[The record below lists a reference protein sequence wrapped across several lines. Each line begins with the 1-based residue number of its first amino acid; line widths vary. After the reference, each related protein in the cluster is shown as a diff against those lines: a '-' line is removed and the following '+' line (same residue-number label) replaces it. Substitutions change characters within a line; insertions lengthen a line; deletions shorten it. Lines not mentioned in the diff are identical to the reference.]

1 VSRGDAAGKNLDAA
15 SHGRETTMKKYL
27 ILSALAILTAV
38 STAAAQSDSFET
50 SVDRSLPQK
59 PQPAPP
65 ITIPGTGGVFQVA
78 IRQGNPLQMLN
89 PMAPSKYGTADEHA
103 THDPKDPGKPKGI
116 KFFEWTF

>member
-1 VSRGDAAGKNLDAA
+1 
-15 SHGRETTMKKYL
+15 MKKHL
-27 ILSALAILTAV
+27 ILSALAILAAV
-38 STAAAQSDSFET
+38 SMAAAQSSDSFAT
-50 SVDRSLPQK
+50 NIDRSLPQK

-116 KFFEWTF
+116 NFFEWTF

>member
-1 VSRGDAAGKNLDAA
+1 
-15 SHGRETTMKKYL
+15 MKKHL
-27 ILSALAILTAV
+27 ILSALAILAAV
-38 STAAAQSDSFET
+38 SMAAAQSSDSFAT
-50 SVDRSLPQK
+50 NIDRSLPQK

-89 PMAPSKYGTADEHA
+89 PMAPPQYGTADEHA

-116 KFFEWTF
+116 VLFAWSF

>member
-1 VSRGDAAGKNLDAA
+1 
-15 SHGRETTMKKYL
+15 MKKHL
-27 ILSALAILTAV
+27 ILSALAILATV
-38 STAAAQSDSFET
+38 SMAAAQSDSFAT

-78 IRQGNPLQMLN
+78 IRQGSPLQMLN
-89 PMAPSKYGTADEHA
+89 PMAPPQYGTADEHV
-103 THDPKDPGKPKGI
+103 THDPKDPGKPKGF